1 MDPDKDVEYWES
13 NNRNNNWSPFTK
25 EEATEI
31 VESMADQYPEG
42 AYGHF
47 LVSWSDGGGHD
58 CVWSKEGGKIIIR
71 DCQTGKVV
79 NPQEYI
85 QRSYDVSYFRAD
97 DKELSDLVYDNVSA
111 EMVGQHGKNADDDYW
126 YKEQRKRYEEYKYKR
141 D

>member
-1 MDPDKDVEYWES
+1 M
-13 NNRNNNWSPFTK
+13 
-25 EEATEI
+25 
-31 VESMADQYPEG
+31 
-42 AYGHF
+42 
-47 LVSWSDGGGHD
+47 
-58 CVWSKEGGKIIIR
+58 
-71 DCQTGKVV
+71 V

-126 YKEQRKRYEEYKYKR
+126 YKEQRKRYEDYKYKR